1 MEPQL
6 NKGSQH
12 RHVLALHAHCGV
24 PHGKALAHDKL
35 AWEHRQGLDGREQGL
50 EHKLGLVLEHRQ
62 ELGLHKVLEQ
72 EHKLVLAH
80 DKLGLEHKLELVGC
94 KGLGLEHKLELGH
107 KQGLAHGKLGQQVCR
122 LELGQHK
129 GLVQVNI
136 VGLFSV

>member
-12 RHVLALHAHCGV
+12 RHVLALHAHCGA
-24 PHGKALAHDKL
+24 PHGKALAHD
-35 AWEHRQGLDGREQGL
+35 RQGLDGREQGL
-50 EHKLGLVLEHRQ
+50 EHMLGLALEHRQ

-72 EHKLVLAH
+72 EHRQGLAH

-94 KGLGLEHKLELGH
+94 KGLGQEHKLELGH

>member
-12 RHVLALHAHCGV
+12 RHVLALHAHCGA

-50 EHKLGLVLEHRQ
+50 EHKLGLALEHRQ

-72 EHKLVLAH
+72 EHKLGLAH
-80 DKLGLEHKLELVGC
+80 DKLGLEHKLELVGY
-94 KGLGLEHKLELGH
+94 KGLGQGHKL
-107 KQGLAHGKLGQQVCR
+107 GLVHGKLGQQVCR